1 VDIKQLKIFCTVA
14 DKNSF
19 SLAAEVL
26 DLTQPTISFQIASLE
41 QELGTRL
48 FDRGGRNTSLTKS
61 GEVLYRYA
69 VQIIDLTVEAQQ
81 AIDRLQGLLS
91 GEITLGASTIPGAYI
106 LPPLLKRFKEN
117 YSGIDIRLIVGDTRE
132 ITARVLHNELE
143 IGVVGASEKSDH
155 LVFDR
160 FVTDNLVLAVP
171 AHTDWFASDTVT
183 LEALRQ
189 IPFVMREE
197 GSGTRTIMERKLAEV
212 GLGIED
218 LNIVMT
224 LGSTAA
230 VKGAVESGAGA
241 SIVSQRAVQ
250 NEIKLG
256 TVKVIG
262 IEGIELGRDFFVV
275 HRKHKV
281 LSPAAEALLDFLKEH
296 GNIHPPEV

>member
-1 VDIKQLKIFCTVA
+1 MDIKQLKIFCTVA

-26 DLTQPTISFQIASLE
+26 DLTQPTISFQVASLE

-81 AIDRLQGLLS
+81 AIDRLHGLLS

-117 YSGIDIRLIVGDTRE
+117 YSGIDICLIVGDTRE
-132 ITARVLHNELE
+132 ITARVPHNELE
-143 IGVVGASEKSDH
+143 IGVVGASEKSDQ

-189 IPFVMREE
+189 VPFVMREE

-256 TVKVIG
+256 VVKAIG
-262 IEGIELGRDFFVV
+262 IEGVELGRDFFVV
-275 HRKHKV
+275 HRKHKA
-281 LSPAAEALLDFLKEH
+281 LSPAAEALLDFLK
-296 GNIHPPEV
+296 GSGDVHPLKS

>member
-1 VDIKQLKIFCTVA
+1 VA
-14 DKNSF
+14 DKSSF

-26 DLTQPTISFQIASLE
+26 DLTQPTISFQVASLE

-48 FDRGGRNTSLTKS
+48 CDRGGRNTSLTKS

-81 AIDRLQGLLS
+81 AIERLHGLLS

-117 YSGIDIRLIVGDTRE
+117 YPGIDIRLIVGDTRE
-132 ITARVLHNELE
+132 ITTRVLHNELE
-143 IGVVGASEKSDH
+143 IGVVGASEKSDQ

-160 FVTDNLVLAVP
+160 FVTDNLILAVP
-171 AHTDWFASDTVT
+171 AHTDWSASDTVT
-183 LEALRQ
+183 LEVLRQ
-189 IPFVMREE
+189 VPFVMREE

-212 GLGIED
+212 GLRIED

-256 TVKVIG
+256 VVKAIS
-262 IEGIELGRDFFVV
+262 IEGVELGRDFFVV
-275 HRKHKV
+275 HRKHKM
-281 LSPAAEALLDFLKEH
+281 LSPAAEALLDFLKGLGDTH
-296 GNIHPPEV
+296 LLNSKH